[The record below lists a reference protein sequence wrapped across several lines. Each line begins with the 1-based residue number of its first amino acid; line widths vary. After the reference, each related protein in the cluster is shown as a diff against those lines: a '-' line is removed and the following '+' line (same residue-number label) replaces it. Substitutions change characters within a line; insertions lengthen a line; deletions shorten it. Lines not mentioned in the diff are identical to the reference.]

1 MAGGEGARAHAAAL
15 LAVVLLGPPTPAAA
29 LDLKVPGTTARVE
42 AGGYVDGLAVAE
54 IGGPRQRPQAIA
66 ELRFSGKLARWLRTQ
81 VTVRG
86 RAGGPFEGGH
96 PGMMN
101 LVHEFQNRTPSLEWN
116 EAWAEVRLGEG
127 QVRAG
132 IQKFAWGKLDGLPP
146 TDVLTPRDLHDP
158 IVRDVEESKIGIPA
172 IQLGHPLPDVPALD
186 LHELR
191 ATLVYVPIAVPAR
204 LALVDER
211 WFPPSIRSSGIV
223 LSERRGERLLNDIAH
238 QIDPNAPDFDL
249 DGPVRIPIAFHTLNH
264 RPPKTFG
271 AGGGGFRLAGTLH
284 GMDWS
289 ISHYTGPETGPNAQL
304 EASARCRDCGAALL
318 GGHLPARA
326 RAFLRQE
333 HDIIHMTGADWS
345 TTLGGATVR
354 AEVAVF
360 QDRPYLRPNRDLIAQ
375 ALSKPAVARYGLR
388 LLSGARTR
396 IPLQELFPDRDSVE
410 WGVGAD
416 YLIEGF
422 LPLLQ
427 VNQVVFTDDGPEQL
441 LANPETRLLAS
452 LRKRFLEDTLE
463 VELRGVYAF
472 ERAAWFAFPRI
483 SYRYGDH
490 WRFRLGYLAIGGP
503 AISVIGQFHAN
514 DEFVLEGRYS
524 F

>member
-1 MAGGEGARAHAAAL
+1 MAGRAPAVAAVVL
-15 LAVVLLGPPTPAAA
+15 VVLLGLVTPATP
-29 LDLKVPGTTARVE
+29 LDLTVPGTTKRVE
-42 AGGYVDGLAVAE
+42 ASGYVDGLAVAE
-54 IGGPRQRPQAIA
+54 IGGPSQRPQAIT
-66 ELRFSGKLARWLRTQ
+66 ELRFLSKLSRMLRLQ
-81 VTVRG
+81 VTLRS

-116 EAWAEVRLGEG
+116 EAYGELRLGDA

-158 IVRDVEESKIGIPA
+158 IVRDIEESKIGIPA
-172 IQLGHPLPDVPALD
+172 LQLGYALPAVPALD
-186 LHELR
+186 LSELR
-191 ATLVYVPIAVPAR
+191 ASLVYVPIAVPAR
-204 LALVDER
+204 LALAQER
-211 WFPPSIRSSGIV
+211 WFPPSIRSGDIFVSQKDAEHL
-223 LSERRGERLLNDIAH
+223 LSRITGASVPLA
-238 QIDPNAPDFDL
+238 
-249 DGPVRIPIAFHTLNH
+249 GPVHIPVDFRTLNN
-264 RPPKTFG
+264 RPPKTLG
-271 AGGGGFRLAGTLH
+271 AGGVGFRLAGTLH
-284 GMDWS
+284 GTDWS
-289 ISHYTGPETGPNAQL
+289 ISHYTGPETGPDAKL
-304 EASARCRDCGAALL
+304 LASARCQRCRDPDHGLAAGLL
-318 GGHLPARA
+318 PVHA

-354 AEVAVF
+354 GELAVF
-360 QDRPYLRPNRDLIAQ
+360 QDRPYLRNSADLIEQ
-375 ALSKPAVARYGLR
+375 ALTPRVARKYADIVTSTVR
-388 LLSGARTR
+388 KKV
-396 IPLQELFPDRDSVE
+396 PLQELFPDRDSVE
-410 WGVGAD
+410 WGIGAD

-427 VNQVVFTDDGPEQL
+427 VNQVIFTDDGPEQL

-452 LRKRFLEDTLE
+452 LRKRFLQDTFE

-472 ERAAWFAFPRI
+472 ERAAWFGYPRV

-490 WRFRLGYLAIGGP
+490 WRFRLGYLAVGGP
-503 AISVIGQFHAN
+503 RASVIGQFHAN
-514 DEFVLEGRYS
+514 DEFTLEARYS